1 VLLTIDVKENDS
13 PDRYRPANKLMLGVD
28 MTSAISRNF
37 ARFSPSMP
45 DRLAKGLAY
54 LLAAT
59 HLVALLS
66 LILVLFSA
74 QAHAEDATCGAHD
87 LVAELQKKDPA
98 AYEKLLA
105 EGKKIKNSGYR
116 FWKLEKPGQAPD
128 WLLGTMHVA
137 DPRVTTLPTEA
148 KAAFA
153 DADTVI
159 LESDEILDQKAA
171 SLKLFAKPDLMMF
184 ADKKTIIDY
193 LTPDDQKVLEKGLLA
208 RGIPLGSVVK
218 MKPYIIASMV
228 SLSTCELSRKAQG
241 AAFLDM
247 KLAVDAQAAGKQ
259 VKGVETLQEQLEAM
273 ASLPMDFH
281 VRALVSAVR
290 YPQYTADM
298 METTLQLY
306 LRGQIGLVFPAGSY
320 FSPDKQAGD
329 AKDNAL
335 FEEKLIT
342 IRNHHMA
349 DRGDPIL
356 AKGNVFM
363 AVGALH
369 LIGDQGVVE
378 LLRKKGYTATPI
390 E

>member
-1 VLLTIDVKENDS
+1 
-13 PDRYRPANKLMLGVD
+13 
-28 MTSAISRNF
+28 MTAALKNF
-37 ARFSPSMP
+37 AWFSSARAE
-45 DRLAKGLAY
+45 RLANGLAW
-54 LLAAT
+54 LL
-59 HLVALLS
+59 V
-66 LILVLFSA
+66 LIHVVVLAMLAVVLFSSA
-74 QAHAEDATCGAHD
+74 ARAEDVTCGAHD
-87 LVAELQKKDPA
+87 LVGELEKSNPA
-98 AYEKLLA
+98 AYRKLLD

-128 WLLGTMHVA
+128 WLLGTMHLA
-137 DPRVTTLPTEA
+137 DPRVTDLPPEA

-153 DADTVI
+153 AADTVI

-171 SLKLFAKPDLMMF
+171 SLKLFAKPELMMF
-184 ADKKTIIDY
+184 SDNKSITDY
-193 LTPDDQKVLEKGLLA
+193 LSPEDKAVLEKGLLA

-228 SLSTCELSRKAQG
+228 SLSTCELSRKAKG

-247 KLAVDAQAAGKQ
+247 KLAVEGKAAGKQ
-259 VKGVETLQEQLEAM
+259 IKGVETLQEQLEAM
-273 ASLPMDFH
+273 AGLPMDFH
-281 VRALVSAVR
+281 VRSLVSAVR

-306 LRGQIGLVFPAGSY
+306 LRGQIGLVFPAGAY
-320 FSPDKQAGD
+320 FAPEKKSGD
-329 AKDNAL
+329 FKDMAL

-342 IRNHHMA
+342 ERNYHMA
-349 DRGDPIL
+349 DRADPML

-378 LLRKKGYTATPI
+378 LLREKGYTATPI
-390 E
+390 D